1 MNPQDILNNPQLQKN
16 ISPDMLKLLMELANS
31 NSANTS
37 SPQAMAESLKNA
49 SESVRNQGMDFS
61 SSERDL
67 IIEVL
72 KQSMPPQEQKKVDLL
87 MQMMKTMKK

>member
-1 MNPQDILNNPQLQKN
+1 MNPQDLLNNPQLQQN
-16 ISPDMLKLLMELANS
+16 ISPEKLRLLMELANN
-31 NSANTS
+31 NSPNTS

-49 SESVRNQGMDFS
+49 SENAKNQGMNFS

-72 KQSMPPQEQKKVDLL
+72 KQGMPPQEQKKVELL
-87 MQMMKTMKK
+87 MQMMKNMRK